1 MISWANFFKKVAILA
16 SAAVICLPGCAAR
29 QVTQPAGSAT
39 PPGFTFVVFP
49 VDNLTGAYAPTREF
63 GKAWLSKLQEFG
75 IPLITDATREKI
87 LTEHRIRSV
96 SGVDSVSAKAFREE
110 AGAGAIFITSLE
122 YYRDMYP
129 PKLAVT
135 ARVVSTEETPR
146 ILWMDSVGM
155 AGDDAPGLLDLG
167 LIKDYET
174 LQELALRH
182 LADSFGNWLDEQRRD
197 IADGAVERRFS
208 PKLMYNQSPMREAE
222 KAKVAVVPLY
232 NASQRKRSGE
242 IMQLHF
248 VSQLLATGSI
258 EPIEPGVVR
267 EKMLNSRMIMREG
280 ISARDV
286 DILTYILGAD
296 YVLSGTVFDYY
307 DPQGGSGTPVIDFT
321 TLLMRKSDRKVV
333 FKSKSSNMGTDGV
346 YFFDRGKQN
355 NASVMAEAMARSVV
369 LNMVR
374 AR

>member
-1 MISWANFFKKVAILA
+1 MISWANFFRKIAILA
-16 SAAVICLPGCAAR
+16 SAALICLPGCAAH
-29 QVTQPAGSAT
+29 QAVQPAGSAT
-39 PPGFTFVVFP
+39 APGFKFVVFP

-63 GKAWLSKLQEFG
+63 GKAWLRKLQEFE
-75 IPLITDATREKI
+75 ISFIADTTREKI
-87 LTEHRIRSV
+87 LTEHRLRSI

-129 PKLAVT
+129 PKLAVF
-135 ARVVSTEETPR
+135 ARLVSTEDTPR

-155 AGDDAPGLLDLG
+155 AGDDTPGLLDLG
-167 LIKDYET
+167 LVRDYET
-174 LQELALRH
+174 LQELALER
-182 LADSFGNWLDEQRRD
+182 LADSFGNWLDEQRRHV
-197 IADGAVERRFS
+197 AVDGVEGRFS
-208 PKLMYNQSPMREAE
+208 PKLMYNESPMREAE
-222 KAKVAVVPLY
+222 KATVAVVPLY

-248 VSQLLATGSI
+248 IGQLLATGSV

-286 DILTYILGAD
+286 DILTYILGAE

-307 DPQGGSGTPVIDFT
+307 DPQGGSGTPVVDFT

-333 FKSKSSNMGTDGV
+333 FKSKSSNKGTDGV
-346 YFFDRGKQN
+346 YFFDHGKQN
-355 NASVMAEAMARSVV
+355 NANVMAEGMARSVV
-369 LNMVR
+369 RNVVR
-374 AR
+374 AK